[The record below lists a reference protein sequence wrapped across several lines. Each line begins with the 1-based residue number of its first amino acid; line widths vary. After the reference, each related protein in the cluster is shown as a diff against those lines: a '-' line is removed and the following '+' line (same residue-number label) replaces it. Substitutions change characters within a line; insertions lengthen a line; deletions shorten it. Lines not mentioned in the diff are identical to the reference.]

1 MRVLIGSPAYPP
13 SLGGLER
20 IAEQIAEGLAASGDE
35 VVVVTGTPAPA
46 AWQDQVRV
54 SRCPSRRAE
63 AELVEW
69 SDVVLHFNVSLRHL
83 SPVLRARRPWVVS
96 HQGRYGGPGV
106 RARILGLVKRHALRW
121 GAASVAASRWIAES
135 LPVETE
141 VIPNAYRDD
150 LFRVL
155 PGVER
160 DEDLL
165 FVGRLVSDKGV
176 DLLVSALAR
185 SDAAGERLRLTVV
198 GEGPERGRLAAQASS
213 LGLSERVAIVGPR
226 SGEDLVRTMNQHR
239 VLVVPSRWPEP
250 FGIVA
255 LEGLAC
261 GCRVVV
267 SDGGG
272 LPEAIGDCGRTFR
285 TGDVAD
291 LARVLGEEM
300 SGQADPT
307 APQLVGRH
315 LADRR
320 GAAIVARY
328 RAVLSRVA
336 RDRR

>member
-1 MRVLIGSPAYPP
+1 MKVLIGSPAYAP

-35 VVVVTGTPAPA
+35 VAVVTETPAPES
-46 AWQDQVRV
+46 WRDRLKVFR
-54 SRCPSRRAE
+54 RPSRRTE
-63 AELVEW
+63 AEIVRW

-83 SPVLRARRPWVVS
+83 APVLRARRPWVVS
-96 HQGRYGGPGV
+96 HQGRYGGPGA
-106 RARILGLVKRHALRW
+106 RARILGLAKRQALRW
-121 GAASVAASRWIAES
+121 SAASVAASRWIAES

-155 PGVER
+155 PGVTR

-165 FVGRLVSDKGV
+165 FVGRLVSDKGA
-176 DLLVSALAR
+176 DLLVAALAR
-185 SDAAGERLRLTVV
+185 SDAAGTRLRLTVV
-198 GEGPERGRLAAQASS
+198 GEGPERDRLRAQAAS

-239 VLVVPSRWPEP
+239 VLVVPSLWPEP

-272 LPEAIGDCGRTFR
+272 LPEAIGDCGRTFQ
-285 TGDVAD
+285 TGDAAD
-291 LARVLGEEM
+291 LARVLGEEL
-300 SGQADPT
+300 SGQTDATLPL
-307 APQLVGRH
+307 LVERH
-315 LADRR
+315 LANRR
-320 GAAIVARY
+320 GAAIAARY

-336 RDRR
+336 RNRR